1 LLQGNTDTNLANYL
15 KLSTDSAGT
24 STLSVS
30 SGGRSRRKVVVRP
43 MTIKVDGVNWGSGSA
58 AINSLIAGGDLTVKH
73 HD

>member
-1 LLQGNTDTNLANYL
+1 V
-15 KLSTDSAGT
+15 SAAA
-24 STLSVS
+24 V
-30 SGGRSRRKVVVRP
+30 RSRRKVVVRP